1 MTKEELASD
10 YLKKWLNGDIYHSA
24 SHSPSNCFH
33 DGFLTGYSAA
43 ESEIKKRDALIA
55 EMLKE
60 LEFFYNNYT
69 DDASMNHIEGL
80 LAWKSEREK

>member
-1 MTKEELASD
+1 MTKEELAAE

-24 SHSPSNCFH
+24 SHSPSNCFY
-33 DGFLTGYSAA
+33 DGFIAGYSAA

-60 LEFFYNNYT
+60 LEYFYNYT
-69 DDASMNHIEGL
+69 ENASMDHIEGL
-80 LAWKSEREK
+80 LSWKEREK